1 MNELQRV
8 ERSPLRA
15 ESQPSPG
22 AEREPER
29 EREEGK
35 VRQMDFFAGVRPLLF
50 SYVLIN
56 GILITLQTKEGE
68 CVFEMIPISCLSVL
82 CKFIGE
88 KHACHAG
95 TYFKKC

>member
-1 MNELQRV
+1 MNEQQRV
-8 ERSPLRA
+8 AQHLRS

-22 AEREPER
+22 AEREGEK

-35 VRQMDFFAGVRPLLF
+35 VGQMEFFTGVRPLLF

-68 CVFEMIPISCLSVL
+68 CLISL
-82 CKFIGE
+82 KNEF
-88 KHACHAG
+88 A
-95 TYFKKC
+95 